1 MKETLKSEPNTY
13 RNLVIIKMV
22 SQITTTKV
30 NFRKKEK
37 ERGRK
42 EERKMMEQLFSH
54 LEKDKT
60 RSLQQIIYTNPKRSE
75 IKK

>member
-1 MKETLKSEPNTY
+1 
-13 RNLVIIKMV
+13 MV

-37 ERGRK
+37 ERERK

>member
-37 ERGRK
+37 ERERK